1 MLEQLIK
8 LVQQNAGDDIINNP
22 AIPNQYNDEAVKEVG
37 NEIFN
42 GMEEKTKQGN
52 AQEFVSMFKGNTAA
66 GLNSN
71 PMIGSI
77 IARIAGKFAA
87 KFGISPQVASQ
98 IAGGLVP
105 KIMKQFIN
113 KTNDPNDRDFDL
125 QDILKKFTGN
135 SNLGDLMGQFSGENK
150 SKDVGDVAGGFFDKK
165 NISR

>member
-8 LVQQNAGDDIINNP
+8 LVQQNADDDIVKNP
-22 AIPNQYNDEAVKEVG
+22 AIPNQYNEEAVKEVG
-37 NEIFN
+37 NEIYN
-42 GMEEKTKQGN
+42 GMQDQTN
-52 AQEFVSMFKGNTAA
+52 RGNTQEVVSLFKTNNAA

-77 IARIAGKFAA
+77 ITKIAHKFAS

-135 SNLGDLMGQFSGENK
+135 SKLGDLMGQFSGENK
-150 SKDVGDVAGGFFDKK
+150 SKHMGDDAGGFFDKK
-165 NISR
+165 IN